1 MGAVLRSLLACS
13 FCVLL
18 RGEARPGCGESCRGS
33 ATGRGGGEA
42 AGTAAGRRG
51 LVPGSRATKGPAIGG
66 PRPATVHT
74 PARPRGAAGQSCGPW
89 GSPWPP
95 ALRRNDRLCL
105 ALCLHS
111 RAERVFCS
119 SAFSSVGVDL
129 LLPPFPPPFP
139 CLLGELF
146 SSSSS
151 SSNLSIFPL
160 PSRPCY
166 N

>member
-1 MGAVLRSLLACS
+1 MRAKLPGVGDGA
-13 FCVLL
+13 
-18 RGEARPGCGESCRGS
+18 RGE
-33 ATGRGGGEA
+33 
-42 AGTAAGRRG
+42 GRRRG
-51 LVPGSRATKGPAIGG
+51 QRRGEEAWC
-66 PRPATVHT
+66 
-74 PARPRGAAGQSCGPW
+74 RGAARRRGPRS
-89 GSPWPP
+89 GGRARPP
-95 ALRRNDRLCL
+95 CTPLPGPAARPDKAAGLRGAPGPPHSVGMTGC
-105 ALCLHS
+105 ASLCLHS

-151 SSNLSIFPL
+151 SSSNLSIFPL